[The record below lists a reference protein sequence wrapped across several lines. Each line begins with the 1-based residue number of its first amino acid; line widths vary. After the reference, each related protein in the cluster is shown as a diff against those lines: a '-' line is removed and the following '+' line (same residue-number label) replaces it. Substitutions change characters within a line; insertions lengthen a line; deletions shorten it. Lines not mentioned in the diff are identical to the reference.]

1 MPIPA
6 IPVEVALI
14 NVDYIKKFTNVN
26 GSVDDNILKPCII
39 LAQDK
44 WVSPYLGDDLM
55 AKIKSDV
62 SAGTIS
68 GNYLT
73 LYQNY
78 IMRALCWWSLVEAIP
93 SLMYKIDNG
102 TIVQRISEDTQPI
115 SDEVS
120 KDMINKIQGNAKYY
134 TKRLV
139 EYLCENSSLFPEY
152 SSNTS
157 PKRCPRTDVY
167 GQFNYGIS
175 SGNSAMGSTGY
186 KKRISQI
193 P

>member
-26 GSVDDNILKPCII
+26 GSVDDNILKPCIT

-44 WVSPYLGDDLM
+44 WVQPYLGDDLM
-55 AKIKSDV
+55 AKIKTDV
-62 SAGTIS
+62 AAGNIT

-78 IMRALCWWSLVEAIP
+78 VMRCVCWWTLVEAMP

-102 TIVQRISEDTQPI
+102 TIVQRTSEDTQPI

-120 KDMINKIQGNAKYY
+120 KDMINKLQGNARYY
-134 TKRLV
+134 TQRLV
-139 EYLCENSSLFPEY
+139 EYLCANSSLFPEY
-152 SSNTS
+152 SSNQY
-157 PKRCPRTDVY
+157 PERCPRTDVY

-175 SGNSAMGSTGY
+175 KGNSSMNVGGY
-186 KKRISQI
+186 KNRLRYL